1 MGNSALIASLSR
13 ALERLAI
20 VGAGVLCVW
29 FGYQLFATVPIGDS
43 TFNLNMGSYVI
54 NVTKV
59 GPGIVFAGFGI
70 FLLWRCL
77 TAVVTINGDIAQS
90 TTVDPKPAGV
100 IFGIPSSGSTDP
112 VRLKN
117 DIAVLNAMA
126 ASASRTIDQADIE
139 RVAHQARVAL
149 LAQNWDSAWGDASM
163 LSRLRDGEIPP
174 DGPVNDIYTAQS
186 QYLARVQGEEF
197 R

>member
-1 MGNSALIASLSR
+1 MNDSTTAITLAR
-13 ALERLAI
+13 ALERLVI
-20 VGAGVLCVW
+20 VAAGVLCVG

-43 TFNLNMGSYVI
+43 TLDLKLGSYVI

-59 GPGIVFAGFGI
+59 APGIVFAGFGI

-77 TAVVTINGDIAQS
+77 SAVITIKHGPNEIHFGL
-90 TTVDPKPAGV
+90 PAGAN
-100 IFGIPSSGSTDP
+100 STDP

-126 ASASRTIDQADIE
+126 AGSRSIDRADVE

-149 LAQNWDSAWGDASM
+149 LAQSWDPAWGDAAAFA
-163 LSRLRDGEIPP
+163 RLKDGDIPGS
-174 DGPVNDIYTAQS
+174 GPVSEIYNAQS
-186 QYLARVQGEEF
+186 NPQLGIRDRQAS
-197 R
+197 

>member
-1 MGNSALIASLSR
+1 MNDSMTAITLAR
-13 ALERLAI
+13 ALERLVI
-20 VGAGVLCVW
+20 VAAGILCVG

-43 TFNLNMGSYVI
+43 TLDLKLGSYVI

-59 GPGIVFAGFGI
+59 APGIVFAGFGI

-77 TAVVTINGDIAQS
+77 NAVITIKQGADELKGSSEIHFGL
-90 TTVDPKPAGV
+90 PASAN
-100 IFGIPSSGSTDP
+100 SSDP

-126 ASASRTIDQADIE
+126 AGSRAIDPADVE

-149 LAQNWDSAWGDASM
+149 LAQSWDPAWGNAAVFA
-163 LSRLRDGEIPP
+163 RLKEGDIPRS
-174 DGPVNDIYTAQS
+174 GPVSEIYNAQS
-186 QYLARVQGEEF
+186 NAQLGIRDRQAS
-197 R
+197 